1 MFIKLTVPLSSKFL
15 QECSFPLGGVA
26 PQSPHPHYGGYFNQH
41 KYYHI
46 IKTSERNMFLIFSS
60 GGGPPS
66 SFGGPSPHPQNGG
79 NLKYA

>member
-1 MFIKLTVPLSSKFL
+1 MFIKLTVPLPSTL
-15 QECSFPLGGVA
+15 LYQYSFSLGGGA
-26 PQSPHPHYGGYFNQH
+26 PQSPHPHYGGYFDQPTF
-41 KYYHI
+41 YHI
-46 IKTSERNMFLIFSS
+46 IKTSESYSIKIFSS